1 MENLENQIKILRK
14 DLYAKNDPV
23 KQKELIILK
32 AKYNKMST
40 DESAKSLMWLKQGYH
55 DQGEKPGKLS
65 AWRIK
70 NQQTDRAINSI
81 RTPQGTLTIDPL
93 EINTCFKD
101 FHESL

>member
-1 MENLENQIKILRK
+1 
-14 DLYAKNDPV
+14 
-23 KQKELIILK
+23 
-32 AKYNKMST
+32 MST